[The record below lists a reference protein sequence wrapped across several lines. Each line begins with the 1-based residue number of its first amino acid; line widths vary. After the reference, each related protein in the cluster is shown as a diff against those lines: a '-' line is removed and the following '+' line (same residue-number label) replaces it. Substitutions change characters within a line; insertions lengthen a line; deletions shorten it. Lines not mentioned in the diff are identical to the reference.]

1 MKENYLYKL
10 QLNSAHRKP
19 ADYGED
25 VGNFTDE
32 ESSSSGFFSSLEGF
46 KAFKMGNIALT
57 IWTLINII
65 HSTIMVFLFSS
76 MMTFPE
82 TLEDELFYYLRVS
95 SLGIYFFDAV
105 LNCIIERY
113 EGGKI
118 YQNIGELCSFYIKNI
133 MAIDLISV
141 AIFTLDLLF
150 PKTLVSLA
158 TIASLVRFFSN
169 KKKFE
174 KLEYL
179 YVSST

>member
-1 MKENYLYKL
+1 
-10 QLNSAHRKP
+10 
-19 ADYGED
+19 
-25 VGNFTDE
+25 
-32 ESSSSGFFSSLEGF
+32 
-46 KAFKMGNIALT
+46 
-57 IWTLINII
+57 
-65 HSTIMVFLFSS
+65 

-118 YQNIGELCSFYIKNI
+118 YQNIGELCSFYIENI
-133 MAIDLISV
+133 MVIDLISV
-141 AIFTLDLLF
+141 VIFTLDLLF